1 MLILTRKKDES
12 IILNGN
18 IEIKIIDIEDG
29 KIKLGIEAPREV
41 DIVRKELYDKVE
53 EENKAAISK
62 KIDLGQMK
70 NLLKR

>member
-12 IILNGN
+12 IILSGN
-18 IEIKIIDIEDG
+18 IEIKIVDIEDG

-41 DIVRKELYDKVE
+41 EITRKELYDKVQ
-53 EENKAAISK
+53 EENKQARKQNHNLAE
-62 KIDLGQMK
+62 LK